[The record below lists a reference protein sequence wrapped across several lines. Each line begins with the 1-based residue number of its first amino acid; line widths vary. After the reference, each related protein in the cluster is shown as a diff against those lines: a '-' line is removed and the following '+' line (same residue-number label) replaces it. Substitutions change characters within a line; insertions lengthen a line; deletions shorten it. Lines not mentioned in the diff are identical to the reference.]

1 VASVVNI
8 DVESM
13 KLRIIKP
20 PSNDLQCREVYYAPS
35 RQKAFYTICITRDS
49 YIVYDTV
56 TQDPDA
62 MKELHKIEE
71 GLYDVLV
78 GEESLSDFL
87 ERVKDDRIRHII
99 EREYVGYGV
108 LEPFFLDPSVINAH
122 VMANKPVQVHHR
134 LYGRLDT
141 NIVLSIDEAIELA
154 LRFAAAAGKPLSEAT
169 PLASLIEPRYEARV
183 SIVFFSD
190 VTMKRDVTI
199 DIRKPTE
206 RPWTVLKLISLGSL
220 SIEEAAFLWLMVKYK
235 VPVLVVGELMSGK
248 TTLAT
253 ALLALIPPES
263 RIFTVEDTP
272 EIRIPA
278 TYWTRT
284 TTREYGEYKVTVF
297 DLLKVGV
304 RLSQDYVIVGEI
316 RGEEAREWAHSI
328 LLGHCA
334 ITTFHAE
341 SPEAAI
347 IRLLSP
353 PISLDPQ
360 VIKMLNVFVKTN
372 VVERELGKKVFRH
385 EVYIH
390 EENVIKPLFV
400 YNPTTDKIELA
411 IKDPIKNLKFLDR
424 ITLAHRVT
432 REDLEIEYQ
441 AMINV
446 LNEVYNE
453 YLTIDPTLE
462 TPSFKE
468 LPQMLYS
475 KLSVKLNELRR
486 K

>member
-1 VASVVNI
+1 
-8 DVESM
+8 
-13 KLRIIKP
+13 
-20 PSNDLQCREVYYAPS
+20 
-35 RQKAFYTICITRDS
+35 
-49 YIVYDTV
+49 
-56 TQDPDA
+56 
-62 MKELHKIEE
+62 
-71 GLYDVLV
+71 
-78 GEESLSDFL
+78 
-87 ERVKDDRIRHII
+87 
-99 EREYVGYGV
+99 
-108 LEPFFLDPSVINAH
+108 
-122 VMANKPVQVHHR
+122 
-134 LYGRLDT
+134 
-141 NIVLSIDEAIELA
+141 
-154 LRFAAAAGKPLSEAT
+154 
-169 PLASLIEPRYEARV
+169 
-183 SIVFFSD
+183 
-190 VTMKRDVTI
+190 
-199 DIRKPTE
+199 
-206 RPWTVLKLISLGSL
+206 
-220 SIEEAAFLWLMVKYK
+220 
-235 VPVLVVGELMSGK
+235 
-248 TTLAT
+248 
-253 ALLALIPPES
+253 
-263 RIFTVEDTP
+263 
-272 EIRIPA
+272 
-278 TYWTRT
+278 
-284 TTREYGEYKVTVF
+284 
-297 DLLKVGV
+297 LLKVGV

-360 VIKMLNVFVKTN
+360 VIKMLNVFIKTN
-372 VVERELGKKVFRH
+372 VVEREPGKKVFRH

-400 YNPTTDKIELA
+400 YNPATDKIELA

-468 LPQMLYS
+468 LPQILYS
-475 KLSVKLNELRR
+475 RLSVKLNELRR
-486 K
+486 R